1 MGNITIPMFTVTLQ
15 RDTVEVGGN
24 AGILSIGELPGGVK
38 NESLTWV
45 PVRTYSKAESRLS
58 PPLDSP
64 NEVCP
69 RDYLLIEI
77 QHDPHSGTL

>member
-15 RDTVEVGGN
+15 RDTVDVGGN

-45 PVRTYSKAESRLS
+45 PVRTYTSAETRLP

-64 NEVCP
+64 NEVCV
-69 RDYLLIEI
+69 RSII
-77 QHDPHSGTL
+77 C